1 MDKQMRY
8 IHLMEYCLAM
18 KGMSYFYMLITLVNL
33 KNLLSER
40 HKMQKT
46 AYHMIPFIWN
56 VLKRQISRNKADCGL
71 LRLGV

>member
-46 AYHMIPFIWN
+46 AYHMIPFI
-56 VLKRQISRNKADCGL
+56 
-71 LRLGV
+71 